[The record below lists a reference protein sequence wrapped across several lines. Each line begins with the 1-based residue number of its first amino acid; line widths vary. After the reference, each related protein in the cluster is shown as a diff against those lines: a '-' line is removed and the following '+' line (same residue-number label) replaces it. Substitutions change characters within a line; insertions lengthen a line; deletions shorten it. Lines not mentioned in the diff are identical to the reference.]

1 MIGGMLSLTLA
12 PTADAAK
19 FSTLASNKN
28 ANKNGLFASTEI
40 RGDSFKTLPKW
51 SRVLKKMAKQKAELA
66 ACSNGAATCPP
77 GAAKA
82 WGQIIKEA
90 KGLSKKKQL
99 VAVNKY
105 FNRWPYKLDQAVYK
119 VSDYWATPF
128 EFLKLSGDC
137 EDYAIAKF
145 YALKQLGWA
154 NDDLRIVALVD
165 RIRGVAHAVLAV
177 NLGEKTLILDN
188 VSNIV
193 TSHLL
198 YKHYIP
204 HYSVNET
211 TKWSHIKVTKKR
223 K

>member
-1 MIGGMLSLTLA
+1 MIGGMLCLAFA
-12 PTADAAK
+12 PTAEAAK
-19 FSTLASNKN
+19 FGTLASNKS
-28 ANKNGLFASTEI
+28 AKKNGLFGSTEI
-40 RGDSFKTLPKW
+40 RSGSFKTLPKW
-51 SRVLKKMAKQKAELA
+51 TRVLKKMTKQKAELA
-66 ACSNGAATCPP
+66 ACSTGGTACPP

-82 WGQIIKEA
+82 WSQIIKEA

-99 VAVNKY
+99 IAVNRY

-137 EDYAIAKF
+137 EDYSIAKF
-145 YALKQLGWA
+145 YALMQLGWA
-154 NDDLRIVALVD
+154 NDDLRVVALVD

-177 NLGEKTLILDN
+177 KLGDKTLILDN

-211 TKWSHIKVTKKR
+211 TKWSHLKVTKKR